1 MYVLVCVVMV
11 DYYNSHCGKGIFYE
25 VFKMPPNAPSLSDI
39 TKTATAIPPLGPALS
54 DMFCLSVFQEKNAR
68 VSPPTNKTPMIM
80 ICRSLWVQLLCCAL
94 SNPNRHPHPK

>member
-1 MYVLVCVVMV
+1 MYVCVVMV
-11 DYYNSHCGKGIFYE
+11 DYYSSHCGKGIFYKS
-25 VFKMPPNAPSLSDI
+25 FKMPPNAPSLSDNHQSGHGYTTI
-39 TKTATAIPPLGPALS
+39 GAFS

-94 SNPNRHPHPK
+94 PLPLPNRHRRPR